1 MRQHIY
7 IDTSVFGG
15 YFDDEFCKHTLPLFD
30 RIAPGEFVVLFSSVT
45 QEEIEN
51 APDRVKNLVNIQKI
65 RGYNST
71 NIKYGY
77 KQLEIRSPREFIN
90 YEDK

>member
-1 MRQHIY
+1 MRQSLY

-30 RIAPGEFVVLFSSVT
+30 RIARGEFVVLFSSVT

-51 APDRVKNLVNIQKI
+51 APDRVKNLVTKLEVENTIFWMLQK
-65 RGYNST
+65 RLLT
-71 NIKYGY
+71 
-77 KQLEIRSPREFIN
+77 
-90 YEDK
+90 